1 MIGFVAVIGAYA
13 TTGQIIQA
21 YSNGHKTSLLEVR
34 RTSQWSSCDVWSSNR
49 HNQLR
54 SIRMDG
60 GFILTNEIQFT
71 IHNSKKVQTNDSRSR
86 KI

>member
-1 MIGFVAVIGAYA
+1 MDTKHPYWKYA
-13 TTGQIIQA
+13 ELV
-21 YSNGHKTSLLEVR
+21 NGRLAMLGLG
-34 RTSQWSSCDVWSSNR
+34 NR

-54 SIRMDG
+54 SIRMDSAR
-60 GFILTNEIQFT
+60 FILTNEIQFT